1 MSKPLITI
9 QCGNYSNYLG
19 SHFWNLQESG
29 FVYQQG
35 QSSQRD
41 EILEIDND
49 VLYREGKTLNKEV
62 TFTPRLISV
71 DLKGS
76 LGSLPECGELYGKI
90 SIPKEES
97 LALHWS
103 GGHQVF
109 REEPFVKNEFLTE
122 LNEGTENVLN
132 EKDIDKCLDED
143 DMNNEKKL
151 YNLEGSVNFWSDYLG
166 ARYHPRSILLCE
178 KFQHK
183 NTMHPFDAWGLGRDV
198 WTDSSNFGDQMEDRV
213 RWYAE
218 ECDVLGGFQ
227 LISDNHDGFGGLS
240 AKIAELLADEYHT
253 KPVLSFPTSPAQFP
267 ASSNT
272 AAEVYSTCRVPLQLI
287 LHNFQGGARVA
298 GAVLSVSHLLT
309 SGGAGVV
316 TPLGLARDWWP
327 LPGPGHVT
335 SLPQLT
341 FNSEDSYSS
350 SAVLALALDT
360 ATLPYRRRQGGWRLH
375 VAVLAMTR
383 DTLQAG

>member
-1 MSKPLITI
+1 M
-9 QCGNYSNYLG
+9 
-19 SHFWNLQESG
+19 
-29 FVYQQG
+29 
-35 QSSQRD
+35 
-41 EILEIDND
+41 
-49 VLYREGKTLNKEV
+49 
-62 TFTPRLISV
+62 
-71 DLKGS
+71 
-76 LGSLPECGELYGKI
+76 
-90 SIPKEES
+90 
-97 LALHWS
+97 
-103 GGHQVF
+103 F

-178 KFQHK
+178 NFQHK

-272 AAEVYSTCRVPLQLI
+272 AAEVYSTCRVTLQLI

>member
-178 KFQHK
+178 NFQHK

-227 LISDNHDGFGGLS
+227 LVSDNHDGFGGLS

-272 AAEVYSTCRVPLQLI
+272 AAEVY
-287 LHNFQGGARVA
+287 
-298 GAVLSVSHLLT
+298 
-309 SGGAGVV
+309 
-316 TPLGLARDWWP
+316 
-327 LPGPGHVT
+327 
-335 SLPQLT
+335 
-341 FNSEDSYSS
+341 
-350 SAVLALALDT
+350 
-360 ATLPYRRRQGGWRLH
+360 
-375 VAVLAMTR
+375 
-383 DTLQAG
+383 

>member
-9 QCGNYSNYLG
+9 QCGNYSNYIG

-49 VLYREGKTLNKEV
+49 VLYREGKTLNKEI

-178 KFQHK
+178 NFQHK

-227 LISDNHDGFGGLS
+227 LVSDNHDGFGGLS

-272 AAEVYSTCRVPLQLI
+272 AAEVYSLFNLPSPATTNSTQFPGRSSRGGRGAERVPPPDQRRRGRGDAPGSGARLVAAPGPRARDLAAAADLQQRGQLQL
-287 LHNFQGGARVA
+287 QRRAR
-298 GAVLSVSHLLT
+298 
-309 SGGAGVV
+309 
-316 TPLGLARDWWP
+316 PR
-327 LPGPGHVT
+327 PGHRHA
-335 SLPQLT
+335 P
-341 FNSEDSYSS
+341 
-350 SAVLALALDT
+350 
-360 ATLPYRRRQGGWRLH
+360 
-375 VAVLAMTR
+375 
-383 DTLQAG
+383 LQAQTGWVAATRGSAGYDT